1 MRRLGRRGIKWKDYK
16 CFGVRRMEEVGK
28 LRKNIVSGPFF
39 TGVDYDAVLDAEFGP
54 TGTTKREVYEM
65 Q

>member
-1 MRRLGRRGIKWKDYK
+1 
-16 CFGVRRMEEVGK
+16 MEEVGK